1 MNTDGRITTRTTLER
16 RGASRRALLKAGTA
30 LGLTAATFPAIHVR
44 TRAQAEGRVNVLCF
58 AGEVATAI
66 RALSEEFMAENP
78 TIEINLEEV
87 DFATAERRMWLDFA
101 AQGGAYDVV
110 IMLNFWFG
118 RAITENDLAPIDS
131 YIENDPKALNL
142 DDYPPPVI
150 GTTQYG
156 GQNYG
161 FPVQAGDKLI
171 YYRRDKFEE
180 AGIAIPTIGEDTWNW
195 DEYLAAI
202 AELHDPEQEFYGAS
216 PGGSS
221 PVGLTWHWAEY
232 LHTNSVP
239 MFGQEM
245 QTGST
250 VPEEGEDLRPNINN
264 ETSIEYLRFL
274 QELFSYGNP
283 GASAQA
289 DDEGTNVFLQGNSA
303 VLEQWG
309 DVGPRVFDPAQT
321 VLTPDQVGYAPIP
334 RGTGEEARL
343 APFFAMWSSVLS
355 QFAPNPDAAYEFMS
369 WLSLQDKQY
378 AELGGIPCREST
390 YTDPEMLERF
400 PHFEVI
406 NATMPF
412 AQSLPSFPE
421 WTEVSDAV
429 GQAAQR
435 VILGESEPEAAVEQ
449 AQTEVDEIL
458 RRAGYYE

>member
-1 MNTDGRITTRTTLER
+1 V
-16 RGASRRALLKAGTA
+16 LKAATA

-44 TRAQAEGRVNVLCF
+44 TRAQAEGQVNLLCF

-66 RALSEEFMAENP
+66 RTLSEEFMAENP
-78 TIEINLEEV
+78 NIQINLEEV
-87 DFATAERRMWLDFA
+87 DSATAERRMWLDFA

-118 RAITENDLAPIDS
+118 RAITEDDLMPIDS
-131 YIENDPKALNL
+131 YIESDPKELNL
-142 DDYPPPVI
+142 GDYPAPVI
-150 GTTQYG
+150 GTTQFG
-156 GQNYG
+156 GQNFG

-171 YYRRDKFEE
+171 YYRIDKFEE
-180 AGIAIPTIGEDTWNW
+180 SGIAIPAIADETWNW
-195 DEYLAAI
+195 EDYLAA
-202 AELHDPEQEFYGAS
+202 AQALNDPDAGFYGNS

-221 PVGLTWHWAEY
+221 PVGLTWNWAQY
-232 LHTNSVP
+232 LHTNGVP
-239 MFGQEM
+239 MFGQEI
-245 QTGST
+245 QLGS
-250 VPEEGEDLRPNINN
+250 VPEAGEDLRPNLNN
-264 ETSIEYLRFL
+264 ETSIQYLNHL
-274 QELFSYGNP
+274 KELFAVANP

-303 VLEQWG
+303 MVEQWG

-321 VLTPDQVGYAPIP
+321 TLTPDQVGYAPIP
-334 RGTGEEARL
+334 MGTSADARQ

-355 QFAPNPDAAYEFMS
+355 RFAKNPDAAYEFMS
-369 WLSLQDKQY
+369 WLSLKDLQF

-390 YTDPEMLERF
+390 YNDPAMLERF
-400 PHFEVI
+400 PHYEVI

-435 VILGESEPEAAVEQ
+435 VILGAAEPEAVIEEAQAAVDQ
-449 AQTEVDEIL
+449 IL
-458 RRAGYYE
+458 IRAGYYE

>member
-1 MNTDGRITTRTTLER
+1 M
-16 RGASRRALLKAGTA
+16 LKAGA
-30 LGLTAATFPAIHVR
+30 AFGLTAATFPTIYVP
-44 TRAQAEGRVNVLCF
+44 TRAQAEGRVNLICF

-78 TIEINLEEV
+78 NIEINLEEV

-101 AQGGAYDVV
+101 AQGGAYDII

-131 YIENDPKALNL
+131 YIESDPNDLNL
-142 DDYPPPVI
+142 TDYPAPVI
-150 GTTQYG
+150 GTTQYD

-171 YYRRDKFEE
+171 YYRRDLFDE
-180 AGIAIPTIGEDTWNW
+180 AGIAAPAIGEDTWNW
-195 DEYLAAI
+195 DDYLAII
-202 AELHDPEQEFYGAS
+202 AELNNPEAGVYGAS

-245 QTGST
+245 MTGST
-250 VPEEGEDLRPNINN
+250 VPQEGEDLRPNINN
-264 ETSIEYLRFL
+264 PTSIEYLQFL
-274 QELFSYGNP
+274 QELFGNANP

-321 VLTPDQVGYAPIP
+321 ILTPDQVGYAPIP
-334 RGTGEEARL
+334 MGTGEEARL

-355 QFAPNPDAAYEFMS
+355 RFSTNPDAAYTFMS
-369 WLSLQDKQY
+369 WLSLRDK
-378 AELGGIPCREST
+378 EFGDLGGIPCREST

-400 PHFEVI
+400 PHYEVI

-429 GQAAQR
+429 GQSAQR
-435 VILGESEPEAAVEQ
+435 VILGESTPEEAVEA